1 MNKLY
6 LLFLLLFEGMPLML
20 RAQPLNQ
27 TIIDRSDSSLM
38 AYGYFDKHL
47 FELPHFKEW
56 FQAEYE
62 SYKPD
67 KKVMKTLT
75 RKLPDGL
82 SIMIVMGTWCP
93 DSRREM
99 PRFYRIADMLNAMP
113 DAIIGIAID
122 RAKTTEHINMEH
134 LKIERVPTFIIYS
147 DGKELGRIIE
157 TPHQSLE
164 KDLLE
169 ILKKKPE

>member
-1 MNKLY
+1 MNKLF
-6 LLFLLLFEGMPLML
+6 LLFLLLDGMLL
-20 RAQPLNQ
+20 TVKAQPLNQ
-27 TIIDRSDSSLM
+27 TIIDRSDSSHM
-38 AYGYFDKHL
+38 AYGYFDRHL
-47 FELPHFKEW
+47 FELPQFKDW
-56 FQAEYE
+56 FLAEYE

-82 SIMIVMGTWCP
+82 SIMIVMGTWCS
-93 DSRREM
+93 DSRREL
-99 PRFYRIADMLNAMP
+99 PRFYRIADMLNAKL

-122 RAKTTEHINMEH
+122 RAKATVHVNMGH
-134 LKIERVPTFIIYS
+134 LKIERVPTFIIYNE
-147 DGKELGRIIE
+147 GKELGRIIE

>member
-1 MNKLY
+1 MNKLFF
-6 LLFLLLFEGMPLML
+6 LFLLWAGIPLTL
-20 RAQPLNQ
+20 KAQPLNQ

-47 FELPHFKEW
+47 FELPQFKEW
-56 FQAEYE
+56 FQTEYE

-67 KKVMKTLT
+67 KKVMKALT

-82 SIMIVMGTWCP
+82 SIMIVMGTWCS
-93 DSRREM
+93 DSRREV
-99 PRFYRIADMLNAMP
+99 PRFYKIADMINMKS
-113 DAIIGIAID
+113 DAIIGIAVD
-122 RAKTTEHINMEH
+122 RAKTTEHVNMEH
-134 LKIERVPTFIIYS
+134 LKVERVPIFVIYNE
-147 DGKELGRIIE
+147 GKELGRIIE

>member
-1 MNKLY
+1 MNKS
-6 LLFLLLFEGMPLML
+6 LFLFLIAAGIPLML
-20 RAQPLNQ
+20 GAQPLNQ
-27 TIIDRSDSSLM
+27 TITDRSDSSTI

-47 FELPHFKEW
+47 FELPQFKDW
-56 FQAEYE
+56 SQAEYE

-67 KKVMKTLT
+67 KKAIKALT
-75 RKLPDGL
+75 RKLPDKL
-82 SIMIVMGTWCP
+82 SIMIVMGTWCS
-93 DSRREM
+93 DSRREV
-99 PRFYRIADMLNAMP
+99 PRFYKIADMISINS
-113 DAIIGIAID
+113 DAIIGIAVD

-134 LKIERVPTFIIYS
+134 LKIERVPTFIIYHE
-147 DGKELGRIIE
+147 GKELGRIIE